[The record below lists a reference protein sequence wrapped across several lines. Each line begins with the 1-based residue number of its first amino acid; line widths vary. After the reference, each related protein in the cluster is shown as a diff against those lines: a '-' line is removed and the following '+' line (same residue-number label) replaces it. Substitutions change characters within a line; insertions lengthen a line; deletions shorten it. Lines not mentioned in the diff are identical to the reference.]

1 MKQKSFGSYH
11 FSQLTLG
18 TVQLGLDY
26 GVSNAG
32 GIPAEQEIQLMLNY
46 ALEAGITTWDTARQ
60 YGTSEQVLGTFLQNR
75 IEENTVNLVS
85 KFKISPAN
93 LDSLE
98 RAWKEVYE
106 SVTQSLSTLGVERLP
121 VAMLHK
127 GDEPI
132 QKVMKI
138 LPGIIRRL
146 KEEELIAIGGLSA
159 YFPEDVPWFL
169 DEEEIQATQVPL
181 NIFDQ
186 RLVKSGLLDQME
198 KADKLVFVRSLFLQ
212 GLFFMDPDQLTGNL
226 RGAAPYLSSLRTLAD
241 NAEMSVA
248 QLAFSYVRDLPGVSS
263 IVFGAINE
271 QQIRDNVA
279 LLNGPSI
286 PPELVEKSSQLFS
299 TIDEVILTP
308 GKWQK

>member
-1 MKQKSFGSYH
+1 MKKLTFNSYH

-26 GVSNAG
+26 GVSNSG
-32 GIPAEQEIQLMLNY
+32 GIPAEQEIQRMLNY

-60 YGTSEQVLGTFLQNR
+60 YGTSEQVLGTFLEKTPERNS
-75 IEENTVNLVS
+75 VNLVS
-85 KFKISPAN
+85 KFKISPTN
-93 LDSLE
+93 LDSSE

-106 SVTQSLSTLGVERLP
+106 SVAKSLATLGIDKLP

-127 GDEPI
+127 GDESI

-146 KEEELIAIGGLSA
+146 KEEGMITIGGLSA
-159 YFPEDVPWFL
+159 YFPEDVRWFL
-169 DEEEIQATQVPL
+169 EEEEIQATQVPL

-186 RLVKSGLLDQME
+186 RLVKSGWLTELE
-198 KADKLVFVRSLFLQ
+198 KREKLVFVRSLFLQ
-212 GLFFMDPDQLTGNL
+212 GLFFMQPEQLTGNL
-226 RGAAPYLSSLRTLAD
+226 KNGQPYLRALQELATE
-241 NAEMSVA
+241 AEMSIA
-248 QLAFSYVRDLPGVSS
+248 QLAFSFVRDLPGVSS
-263 IVFGAINE
+263 IVFGAVNE

-286 PPELVEKSSQLFS
+286 PSELIEKSSELFQN
-299 TIDEVILTP
+299 IDEVILTP
-308 GKWQK
+308 GKWQR

>member
-1 MKQKSFGSYH
+1 MKKRTFNSYH

-26 GVSNAG
+26 GVSNSG
-32 GIPAEQEIQLMLNY
+32 GIPDEQEIQRMLNY

-60 YGTSEQVLGTFLQNR
+60 YGTSEQVLGTFLEKTPERNS
-75 IEENTVNLVS
+75 VNLVS
-85 KFKISPAN
+85 KFKISATN
-93 LDSLE
+93 LDSPE
-98 RAWKEVYE
+98 RAWKEVFE
-106 SVTQSLSTLGVERLP
+106 SVTQSLTTLGIDKLP

-146 KEEELIAIGGLSA
+146 KEEGMIAIGGLSA
-159 YFPEDVPWFL
+159 YFPEDVHWFL
-169 DEEEIQATQVPL
+169 EEEEIQATQVPL

-186 RLVKSGLLDQME
+186 RLVKGGWLTELKKRE
-198 KADKLVFVRSLFLQ
+198 KLVFVRSLFLQ
-212 GLFFMDPDQLTGNL
+212 GLFFMQPEQLTGNL
-226 RGAAPYLSSLRTLAD
+226 KSAQPYLRALQELATE
-241 NAEMSVA
+241 AEMSIA
-248 QLAFSYVRDLPGVSS
+248 QLAFSFVRDLPGVSS

-286 PPELVEKSSQLFS
+286 PSELIKKSSELFLN
-299 TIDEVILTP
+299 IDEIILTP
-308 GKWQK
+308 GKWQR